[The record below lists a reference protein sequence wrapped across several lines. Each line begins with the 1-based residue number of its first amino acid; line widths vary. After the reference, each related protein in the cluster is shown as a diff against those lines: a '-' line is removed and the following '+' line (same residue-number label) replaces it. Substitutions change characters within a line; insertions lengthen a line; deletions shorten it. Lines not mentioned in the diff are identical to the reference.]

1 MSESLDDFLLE
12 DAVPRLDLDTR
23 VSLALL
29 AIGEKPA
36 ASVKFMDSG
45 KKSLIEDFLSLT
57 DMEHLSFETEMHHK
71 YYIARDLD
79 RFQMLDKVE
88 KDSPYHTARSEGLF
102 LGYPESA
109 VGYFVKNSRKA
120 SQKLKNKA
128 RKMIDRNL
136 IEEEK
141 IYYLDLV
148 PYIPEVSAEGIIEAV
163 EHGRIH
169 EKKLREYDEENNSS
183 LGEGLL
189 KEVFERSTPYFM
201 R

>member
-23 VSLALL
+23 VSLALV

-45 KKSLIEDFLSLT
+45 KKELVEKFLELT
-57 DMEHLSFETEMHHK
+57 DLEHLSFETEMHHK

-79 RFQMLDKVE
+79 RFQMLEKVE
-88 KDSPYHTARSEGLF
+88 EDSPYHTARSEGLF
-102 LGYPESA
+102 LGYPESS
-109 VGYFVKNSRKA
+109 VDYFVKNSRKA
-120 SQKLKNKA
+120 SRELKEKA
-128 RKMIDRNL
+128 SKMVERNL
-136 IEEEK
+136 VDGEK

-148 PYIPEVSAEGIIEAV
+148 SYIPEVSAEGIIEAI
-163 EHGRIH
+163 EHGRVR
-169 EKKLREYDEENNSS
+169 EKQLKEYDEENDSE
-183 LGEGLL
+183 LGEGLV
-189 KEVFERSTPYFM
+189 EEIFDRSTPYFM